1 MSDLAVLVFAATVL
15 VLAAVV
21 AGGRGTARR
30 RRELAAA
37 RFAAPVAAV
46 EIPAEPIVSEEEE
59 LRRLVEENEEV
70 RALYDRLGF
79 PPVLDREC
87 RELLA
92 ELEAQVRTGIPDFEA
107 FRAAV
112 TEAAKSLPES
122 RFVGQ
127 DRELLDEVLR
137 AIDDPAAVLRV
148 LDRDPVRS
156 LLPVVEQ
163 IPMVRNGERVWRT
176 PVELTLVRKR
186 PADPDLFERLLDELE
201 RRVRGARLRR
211 REQART
217 DLLDAIARARRDAR
231 RDTAYMP
238 TALRTLG
245 AALDAWLRGAPPDAV
260 RRRDELEALLRGMV
274 RVRRS
279 GRDPHGDQ
287 LQVRRAGPSE
297 AARAQAMRYADSPWM
312 HAAPLTA
319 YALTNLLDAELAA
332 LPAEER
338 TPPSARAAVLQWVR
352 DEVASSHFDGEE
364 TIRRLRGQEERGLF
378 VHSLV
383 YALLRLSRL
392 PVAAPV
398 SAVTE
403 VDVK

>member
-1 MSDLAVLVFAATVL
+1 MSEIAVLVFALTL
-15 VLAAVV
+15 LCLAAMV
-21 AGGRGTARR
+21 AAGRGTANRR
-30 RRELAAA
+30 RRDLAAA
-37 RFAAPVAAV
+37 RFAAPVAVV
-46 EIPAEPIVSEEEE
+46 EIPVAPEPEPVLSEEEE

-92 ELEAQVRTGIPDFEA
+92 ELESQVRTEIPDYEA
-107 FRAAV
+107 FRAAL
-112 TEAAKSLPES
+112 TEAEKSLPDS

-127 DRELLDEVLR
+127 DRELLEEVLR
-137 AIDDPAAVLRV
+137 VANHPEAVLRV
-148 LDRDPVRS
+148 LDRDPVRG
-156 LLPVVEQ
+156 LLPVIEQ
-163 IPMVRNGERVWRT
+163 IPMVRHGERVWRT

-186 PADPDLFERLLDELE
+186 PADPDHFERLLDELE

-217 DLLDAIARARRDAR
+217 DLLDALARARRDAR

-245 AALDAWLRGAPPDAV
+245 AVLDAWLRGAPAEAV

-279 GRDPHGDQ
+279 RQ
-287 LQVRRAGPSE
+287 FE

-312 HAAPLTA
+312 HTPGLTA

-332 LPAEER
+332 LPEEER
-338 TPPSARAAVLQWVR
+338 APPSARAAVLHWVR

-392 PVAAPV
+392 PVPV
-398 SAVTE
+398 TTE